1 MAHTLKQRVD
11 SVITD
16 RGCDPHYMSDDG
28 TCVYRLS
35 DESQGS
41 GPYISTWSPPD
52 DSYGDEPT
60 LAELEAV
67 SEAECD
73 AANESSKEHI
83 ASMRID
89 AVNDAVIAAVAAAT
103 SVDADALRADVV
115 NRLKDNA

>member
-1 MAHTLKQRVD
+1 MVHTFKQRVD
-11 SVITD
+11 AVITN
-16 RGCDPHYMSDDG
+16 RGCDPYYMSSDG
-28 TCVYRLS
+28 TCVYRIS

-67 SEAECD
+67 SDADCEAAD
-73 AANESSKEHI
+73 DSSKEHI
-83 ASMRID
+83 ASVRID

-115 NRLKDNA
+115 NRLKETE